1 MHPVLRLTAL
11 HLVHLNSIRAA
22 LCTGR
27 DGRPSECIL
36 YYAKRDVPHILNVIR
51 MGKKSKAAFQ
61 REVELVDQ
69 VGWF

>member
-1 MHPVLRLTAL
+1 
-11 HLVHLNSIRAA
+11 
-22 LCTGR
+22 
-27 DGRPSECIL
+27 
-36 YYAKRDVPHILNVIR
+36 VPHILNVIR